1 MPNVNIF
8 LASGRSVGLE
18 ILAFLRNTTSSQGL
32 LQCGLGHL
40 VSQSALR
47 SSVDPLS
54 VGLMS
59 PILNTSTVL
68 FPVSQYLLSN
78 VQSVGMG
85 LGALGAVWACVGLPV

>member
-1 MPNVNIF
+1 MPDVNIL
-8 LASGRSVGLE
+8 LACGRSVGLE
-18 ILAFLRNTTSSQGL
+18 ISAFLRNTTSSQGL

-59 PILNTSTVL
+59 PILNTPTVL

-78 VQSVGMG
+78 VLPVGVG
-85 LGALGAVWACVGLPV
+85 LGACWAVWACVGLPV